1 MAVDL
6 YQPFTNP
13 VTNETFRCLSQTE
26 EAYTMEWI
34 VQPDG
39 YVPFEHIHLNQDEI
53 FHVKQGM
60 IRVVI
65 NSQEQLGRTGQI
77 VTVPR
82 GVRHIAYNNSPEVLI
97 CVVEYRPGLDISKS
111 FQCFGGLTSDH
122 DGIDRKH
129 GINIPKMMYFMKK
142 MNAKALARPT
152 NVPGLVFSLLMNIFY
167 LVGSLAGWEWLYKK
181 YTE

>member
-1 MAVDL
+1 MAIDL

-13 VTNETFRCLSQTE
+13 VTKETFRCLSYTE

-53 FHVKQGM
+53 FHVRQGK

-65 NSQEQLGRTGQI
+65 NGREQLGLPGQV
-77 VTVPR
+77 VTVPH

-97 CVVEYRPGLDISKS
+97 CVVEYKPGLDIFKY
-111 FQCFGGLTSDH
+111 FQCFSGLTCDQDDLDH
-122 DGIDRKH
+122 KL
-129 GINIPKMMYFMKK
+129 GINIPKMMYFMK
-142 MNAKALARPT
+142 MNSKALARPT
-152 NVPGLVFSLLMNIFY
+152 NVPAPVFNLLMNIFY
-167 LVGSLAGWEWLYKK
+167 IVGSLAGWERLYKK